1 MPKFDILAIGELNV
15 DLIMTGFQSL
25 PVSGREIIGEDFT
38 CILGSSTAIC
48 ACVMANLGLSTTFY
62 GKMGKD
68 AFADVVKHYLHK
80 YNVDT
85 GVIVEEESRRTGI
98 TVAITTNVNKDR
110 SLATCNGDSIDE
122 VVVEDI
128 TDDMLRSARH
138 MHVGA
143 FFLQSKLRKNLV
155 TLFKRAKDLGLT
167 TSLDCSWD
175 ETNVWDYDIINVLK
189 YTDIFF
195 PNEGEALNIAKAQ
208 TGKDYCIPSAAEEL
222 AKHAKICVVKC
233 GPMGA
238 YLHTTLQGEE
248 KIIEDKPFDAKVVD
262 TTGAG
267 DSFNAGFLYAYLNGK
282 TLEECMTYGN
292 ASGSVSVT
300 RMGGTSNCP
309 NLKEVEET
317 IKNGFVK

>member
-1 MPKFDILAIGELNV
+1 MQKFDILAIGELNV
-15 DLIMTGFQSL
+15 DLIMTGFKSL
-25 PVSGREIIGEDFT
+25 PVSGREIVGKDFT

-62 GKMGKD
+62 GKMGPD
-68 AFADVVKHYLHK
+68 AFGDVVKQYLHR

-85 GVIVEEESRRTGI
+85 SNIVVEDHRRTGI
-98 TVAITTNVNKDR
+98 TVAITSDTNKDR
-110 SLATCNGDSIDE
+110 SLVTCNGDSIDE

-128 TDDMLRSARH
+128 TDDMLKSAKH

-143 FFLQSKLRKNLV
+143 FFLQSKLRKNLSS
-155 TLFKRAKDLGLT
+155 LFQRAKNLGLT

-175 ETNVWDYDIINVLK
+175 ESGVWNYDILQVLK

-195 PNEGEALNIAKAQ
+195 PNEGEALHIAKAQ
-208 TGKDYCIPSAAEEL
+208 TNKDYSIPSAAEEL
-222 AKHAKICVVKC
+222 AKYAKICVVKC

-238 YLHTTLQGEE
+238 HLHTTLEGET
-248 KIIEDKPFDAKVVD
+248 KIIKDEPYDAKVVD

-267 DSFNAGFLYAYLNGK
+267 DSFNAGFLYAYLNEK
-282 TLEECMTYGN
+282 SLEECMKYGN
-292 ASGSVSVT
+292 AAGSVSVT

-309 NLKEVEET
+309 TLTEVENA
-317 IKNGFVK
+317 IKDGVVK